1 VPCYLHEITKSQL
14 DRGAKA
20 KEWDTKQREA
30 EKIQGEKKA
39 IESKDKKEFRT
50 RQDHEKIKAQRE
62 QWKLAK
68 QKDFSEKKKTR
79 GKKNEKKASP
89 KSTVSLEQDLAS
101 VESTSSS
108 CNPIAYTTSVLYKA
122 VSRVKTKLP
131 KSPAKYAEVVSK
143 LIEKASP
150 KKTNALKIKG
160 IDSGKVK
167 EWNEDLSS
175 TIKETYKSMKGRR
188 KCQVQMRREFV
199 RQLAI
204 KVKHRNKEKIC
215 SRLGINRTL
224 FNSSC
229 KERKEKKRKDAVD
242 VETVRSVED
251 FFNQEDISIN
261 VPNKKAVNKDGI
273 NKLVLQTSYEDCFRK
288 WKERE
293 PAKNIVLN
301 ICPT

>member
-1 VPCYLHEITKSQL
+1 MKEDRKKLKQNPDVYQAAQQCHATYMRLQRASWTEEQKQKNRIQSKERMKKYRTK
-14 DRGAKA
+14 K
-20 KEWDTKQREA
+20 T
-30 EKIQGEKKA
+30 A

-108 CNPIAYTTSVLYKA
+108 CNPIAYTTSALYKA

-175 TIKETYKSMKGRR
+175 TIKETYIHER
-188 KCQVQMRREFV
+188 
-199 RQLAI
+199 AP
-204 KVKHRNKEKIC
+204 KV
-215 SRLGINRTL
+215 
-224 FNSSC
+224 SSSNE
-229 KERKEKKRKDAVD
+229 ERVC
-242 VETVRSVED
+242 
-251 FFNQEDISIN
+251 
-261 VPNKKAVNKDGI
+261 
-273 NKLVLQTSYEDCFRK
+273 TSTCYQS
-288 WKERE
+288 
-293 PAKNIVLN
+293 
-301 ICPT
+301 

>member
-68 QKDFSEKKKTR
+68 QKEREKMTSQKRRRIREKDR
-79 GKKNEKKASP
+79 ERKRKKNEKKASP
-89 KSTVSLEQDLAS
+89 KSTVSLEQNLAS

-108 CNPIAYTTSVLYKA
+108 CNPIAYTTSALYKA

-150 KKTNALKIKG
+150 KKTNALKLKG
-160 IDSGKVK
+160 IDSGKEEK
-167 EWNEDLSS
+167 MERGPF
-175 TIKETYKSMKGRR
+175 KYYK
-188 KCQVQMRREFV
+188 
-199 RQLAI
+199 
-204 KVKHRNKEKIC
+204 RNI
-215 SRLGINRTL
+215 
-224 FNSSC
+224 
-229 KERKEKKRKDAVD
+229 
-242 VETVRSVED
+242 
-251 FFNQEDISIN
+251 
-261 VPNKKAVNKDGI
+261 
-273 NKLVLQTSYEDCFRK
+273 
-288 WKERE
+288 
-293 PAKNIVLN
+293 
-301 ICPT
+301 